1 MPLTEPSLFVDNDF
15 SFQGQI
21 YVAERTPVTGVPG
34 PLWWVANCPKAEF
47 AQKIERRIKR
57 ESFSGLREIKKT
69 RIKTRDG
76 ELTMTWEDINVR
88 NIIVGMLGK
97 EVTTAG
103 GSITGET
110 FPTVAVKDIVKL
122 KYPNAS
128 SIVLTDSAGTPATLT
143 ANTHYK
149 VLDAKA
155 GLIEI
160 LSLGSFTQPFK
171 AAYTAG
177 AVKVVTGMEGD
188 DSKEYYIYCSL
199 LNTEPS
205 TDQAV
210 GLEIYRA
217 AFDPATLLALI
228 NEDQGSFDV
237 KATVMRDSVRAT
249 STETGGYYRWI
260 YNDANL

>member
-1 MPLTEPSLFVDNDF
+1 MSLDRPSLFTDNDF

-47 AQKIERRIKR
+47 AQKIEVREKR
-57 ESFSGLREIKKT
+57 ESWSGLREKT
-69 RIKTRDG
+69 KRRIKARDAD
-76 ELTMTWEDINVR
+76 LNMTWEDINTN
-88 NIIVGMLGK
+88 NIKVGLLGN
-97 EVTTAG
+97 VITTAG
-103 GSITGET
+103 GSISGET
-110 FPTVAVKDIVKL
+110 FPTVAVKDLVKL

-128 SIVLTDSAGTPATLT
+128 SIVITDSAGSPATLT
-143 ANTHYK
+143 LDTDYK

-160 LSLGSFTQPFK
+160 LSLGSYTQPFK
-171 AAYTAG
+171 AAYTAA

-188 DSKEYYIYCSL
+188 DSKEYYIYCRL

-205 TDQAV
+205 TDQAI
-210 GLEIYRA
+210 GIEIYRN
-217 AFDPATLLALI
+217 AFDPAALLALI
-228 NEDQGSFDV
+228 NEDQGSFDI
-237 KATVMRDSVRAT
+237 KATVMRDPVRAT
-249 STETGGYYRWI
+249 SAETGGYYRWI

>member
-1 MPLTEPSLFVDNDF
+1 MSEPSLFVSNDF

-21 YVAERTPVTGVPG
+21 YLAVRTPVTGVPG
-34 PLWWVANCPKAEF
+34 PLWWVANCPKAEV
-47 AQKIERRIKR
+47 APKVERRIKR
-57 ESFSGLREIKKT
+57 ESWSGLREISKS
-69 RIKTRDG
+69 RIKTRDA
-76 ELTMTWEDINVR
+76 ELSMTWEDINTN
-88 NIIVGMLGK
+88 NIKTGVLGK
-97 EVTTAG
+97 NVTTAG
-103 GSITGET
+103 GSITAEA

-128 SIVLTDSAGTPATLT
+128 SIVITDSAGSPATLV

-171 AAYTAG
+171 AAYTAA
-177 AVKVVTGMEGD
+177 AVSVITAMEAD
-188 DSKEYYIYCSL
+188 DATEYYIYCAL

-205 TDQAV
+205 TDQAI
-210 GLEIYRA
+210 GLEFYRA
-217 AFDPATLLALI
+217 AIDPTALLALI

-237 KATVMRDSVRAT
+237 KATILRDPVRAL
-249 STETGGYYRWI
+249 STETGGYFRWI